1 LDKNFNTVYKTDIS
15 PQTVIFDDSLTSS
28 VDNIDGDVN
37 YPQFDQAVGGIQATS
52 KSITLRFSNID
63 TSQSYI
69 RVNVAYQISANQVI
83 LAHQVASL
91 LPISGSTL
99 DWTYTGLSVSNG
111 DTVIDYTSMLI
122 PLTSYESSYV
132 MEQVQGRLLRANLK
146 GKNRDYSQLQTFVN
160 SNLTLK
166 WIAEESRTELLNELD
181 WMYAQVIAKWQ
192 KLKNVDFVEE
202 ISGLLKSGDDET
214 EEFDENGELI
224 VKGKKYSKKK
234 IGLNEQH
241 QAKYVDLALKI
252 IEMKAKMTGAMA
264 IEKHEISIVDLLK
277 GKVLDDGG
285 KAKGVK
291 ITSEEDLTRMYADP
305 QFSFEEIQIVP
316 DEFRDEEE

>member
-1 LDKNFNTVYKTDIS
+1 MDLVQYSHIKLSAKRGNETTRSERDREIDFVYMV
-15 PQTVIFDDSLTSS
+15 QLR
-28 VDNIDGDVN
+28 
-37 YPQFDQAVGGIQATS
+37 QAGAS
-52 KSITLRFSNID
+52 WAEITELINAERP
-63 TSQSYI
+63 Y
-69 RVNVAYQISANQVI
+69 
-83 LAHQVASL
+83 
-91 LPISGSTL
+91 
-99 DWTYTGLSVSNG
+99 YT
-111 DTVIDYTSMLI
+111 T
-122 PLTSYESSYV
+122 E
-132 MEQVQGRLLRANLK
+132 K
-146 GKNRDYSQLQTFVN
+146 GNRDLYNKRLVDATVKAS
-160 SNLTLK
+160 
-166 WIAEESRTELLNELD
+166 AD
-181 WMYAQVIAKWQ
+181 DAAKWQ
-192 KLKNVDFVEE
+192 KLKNVDYVEE

>member
-1 LDKNFNTVYKTDIS
+1 MDLVQYSHIKLSAKRGNETTRSERDREIDFVYMV
-15 PQTVIFDDSLTSS
+15 QLR
-28 VDNIDGDVN
+28 
-37 YPQFDQAVGGIQATS
+37 QAGAS
-52 KSITLRFSNID
+52 WAEITELINAERP
-63 TSQSYI
+63 Y
-69 RVNVAYQISANQVI
+69 
-83 LAHQVASL
+83 
-91 LPISGSTL
+91 
-99 DWTYTGLSVSNG
+99 YT
-111 DTVIDYTSMLI
+111 T
-122 PLTSYESSYV
+122 E
-132 MEQVQGRLLRANLK
+132 K
-146 GKNRDYSQLQTFVN
+146 GNRDLYNKRLVDATVKASADDA
-160 SNLTLK
+160 
-166 WIAEESRTELLNELD
+166 AEDSRTELLNELD

-192 KLKNVDFVEE
+192 KLKNVDYVEE

-291 ITSEEDLTRMYADP
+291 ISSEEDLTRMYADP
-305 QFSFEEIQIVP
+305 QFSFEEIQIIP